1 VSTEMRQKCDRWIRW
16 CKWQKRS
23 GLWEKATPGLL

>member
-16 CKWQKRS
+16 CKWQKWS
-23 GLWEKATPGLL
+23 GLWEKATPGLS